1 MARIASPRP
10 RHRPRLE
17 IIPFID
23 IIFFLL
29 ATFMMLSLAMI
40 RNDTIPIHLPGA
52 ATSQPDGRA
61 PSVSLGVDEAGA
73 YFYDRDE
80 ISLPEVERRLRAL
93 KASEAEPKIFLNAD
107 GKVPFEKVVALLDL
121 TRALGLTKVAIQ
133 TDKKTTAP
141 PP

>member
-1 MARIASPRP
+1 MARIESPRL

-52 ATSQPDGRA
+52 STSVADDRSR
-61 PSVSLGVDEAGA
+61 SVSISITESGSC
-73 YFYDRDE
+73 FFNRDE
-80 ISLPEVERRLRAL
+80 ITLAEVEARLRAL
-93 KASEAEPKIFLNAD
+93 KASDPDPKIFLNAD
-107 GKVPFEKVVALLDL
+107 AKVPFESVVSLLDL
-121 TRALGLTKVAIQ
+121 TRRLGIVKVAIQ
-133 TDKKTTAP
+133 TEKKTAAQP
-141 PP
+141 